1 MLKLDKV
8 KYRNRVQKTDAK
20 LIREMVRAS
29 GFFYDEE
36 VEVAVELVEERLAK
50 GDRSGYY
57 FLFAEYSDEVV
68 GYTCF
73 GPIPCTKSSYDLY
86 WIVVKSDYQNKGLG
100 KILLQNSEDIISK
113 FGGTRIYAETSSRP
127 LYDPT
132 RAFYK
137 KAGYREDAVIKDFY
151 APGDSKIIYLKE
163 LPMPNVEDDVC

>member
-1 MLKLDKV
+1 LKLDKI
-8 KYRNRVQKTDAK
+8 KYRTLVKKTDAQ
-20 LIREMVRAS
+20 LVREMVRSS

-50 GDRSGYY
+50 GDRSGYH
-57 FLFAEYSDEVV
+57 FLFAEYSGEVV

-86 WIVVKSDYQNKGLG
+86 WIVVKNDFQNKGLG
-100 KILLQNSEDIISK
+100 KILIQKSEDIIAK
-113 FGGTRIYAETSSRP
+113 RGGTRIYAETSSRP

-151 APGDSKIIYLKE
+151 APGDSKVIYVKIIGG
-163 LPMPNVEDDVC
+163 